1 MKQPSSNFQGEKQQ
15 PIKRFLATNA
25 ASKDQKDPI
34 REPST
39 QGGFGRSTRSC
50 SSRPNRLSTRN
61 SDDSSVGQANR
72 SQNVPDKAP
81 GLADLIW
88 KYFEPEIRDALLE
101 AQESLGENNDEHK
114 EQLSNR
120 KQVGK

>member
-1 MKQPSSNFQGEKQQ
+1 MSSSNFEGEKQQ
-15 PIKRFLATNA
+15 ASKRFLAINA

-39 QGGFGRSTRSC
+39 RGGFGRSTRSC
-50 SSRPNRLSTRN
+50 SSRPNRLSSRN
-61 SDDSSVGQANR
+61 TNDSSVGQANR
-72 SQNVPDKAP
+72 GQSVPNEAP

-88 KYFEPEIRDALLE
+88 KYFEPEIREALLE

>member
-1 MKQPSSNFQGEKQQ
+1 MPTKKFDNST
-15 PIKRFLATNA
+15 FL
-25 ASKDQKDPI
+25 
-34 REPST
+34 EPSGHT
-39 QGGFGRSTRSC
+39 PDRLALELPAGVLADEAAVQRTRQAP
-50 SSRPNRLSTRN
+50 SRLRFSTRN

-72 SQNVPDKAP
+72 SQNVQDEVP
-81 GLADLIW
+81 GVADLIW
-88 KYFEPEIRDALLE
+88 KYFEPEIREALLE